1 MARKASFYL
10 LSLSSFTLSDETQR
24 FDLGTKDITD
34 VIFTHLHHDH
44 LAGAFEL
51 EGEILRPLFPDVLF
65 YVQEENYRLAC
76 HPHFKEK
83 AGYIKNF
90 IEALQRQNN
99 LHLRSGET
107 ELFKGITLFT
117 SNGYTKG

>member
-1 MARKASFYL
+1 
-10 LSLSSFTLSDETQR
+10 
-24 FDLGTKDITD
+24 
-34 VIFTHLHHDH
+34 VIFTYLHPDH

-51 EGEILRPLFPDVLF
+51 EGEIRRHLFPDVLF

-99 LHLRSGET
+99 FHLLSGET